1 MKVKAHSVFTN
12 TLIYSQI
19 RAPFR
24 PYALCKL
31 SILLVA
37 SHLHIVSSKQQV
49 EKYISFLCPSCVPN
63 IKSFASL

>member
-12 TLIYSQI
+12 KLIYSQI

-31 SILLVA
+31 SILIVA
-37 SHLHIVSSKQQV
+37 SHFHIVSSKQQV
-49 EKYISFLCPSCVPN
+49 EKYMLFLCPSCVPD
-63 IKSFASL
+63 IKSVASL